1 MKYIRC
7 LSVVMML
14 TMICQAKVYRTVE
27 SFFPAQS
34 GPLQAILS
42 SGGTPSVT
50 PPALIAGSYTGEV
63 IAVSS
68 TTWSHALIATVNS
81 GDLLTVASG
90 TNNGGTTSIT
100 AQTGSGCPTAYTS
113 WVAGPVTNTYSNYN
127 LQVYHAS
134 AAGTGACTVTFTST
148 VTQTNPSASSVEF
161 GPVAGLDGTEVG
173 VACGNFASPC
183 TVTSGSATT
192 HANDCVL
199 VSSWNSDNATTYVPT
214 TGSVPASGSW
224 SSNLLPTSGVGYSNF
239 NYVCSVGSGVTP
251 SLVATISTAV
261 SVAQDM
267 LVMHN

>member
-1 MKYIRC
+1 MKLQR
-7 LSVVMML
+7 LL
-14 TMICQAKVYRTVE
+14 ICAALLATSCTEVAHG
-27 SFFPAQS
+27 PAQIS
-34 GPLQAILS
+34 LPILAS

-113 WVAGPVTNTYSNYN
+113 WVAGPVTNSYSNYN

-173 VACGNFASPC
+173 VACGSFASPC

-199 VSSWNSDNATTYVPT
+199 VSSWNSDDATTYVPT

-224 SSNLLPTSGVGYSNF
+224 SSNLLTSGNYPNF
-239 NYVCSVGSGVTP
+239 NEVCSVSSGVTP
-251 SLVATISTAV
+251 SLVATMSSAV